1 MGACSAAEGLTG
13 SGMLIPIP
21 YLSLIPA
28 QGDLPPNTEVWQ
40 LFGSGTI
47 P

>member
-1 MGACSAAEGLTG
+1 MGACSAAEGLVA

-21 YLSLIPA
+21 DLSLIESGA
-28 QGDLPPNTEVWQ
+28 ELAPNTEIWQ